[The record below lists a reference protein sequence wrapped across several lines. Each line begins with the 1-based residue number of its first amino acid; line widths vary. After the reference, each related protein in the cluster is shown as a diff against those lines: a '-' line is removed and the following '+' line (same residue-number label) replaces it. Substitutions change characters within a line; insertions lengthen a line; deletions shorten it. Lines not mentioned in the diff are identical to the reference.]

1 MIEIEI
7 ISIYNDIC
15 SCKLQLK
22 STFYSFELLLSNILI
37 LGLFLFVEKRLFL
50 ELRNNVNKQKLQQ
63 IPLREKY
70 VIDNIKI

>member
-1 MIEIEI
+1 MIETEI
-7 ISIYNDIC
+7 ISIYNDIW

-22 STFYSFELLLSNILI
+22 STFISFELLLSNI
-37 LGLFLFVEKRLFL
+37 KRRASLKGLFL
-50 ELRNNVNKQKLQQ
+50 ELNNNVNKQKLQQ

>member
-1 MIEIEI
+1 MIETEI
-7 ISIYNDIC
+7 ISIYNDIW

-22 STFYSFELLLSNILI
+22 STFYSFELLLSNASLK
-37 LGLFLFVEKRLFL
+37 GLFL
-50 ELRNNVNKQKLQQ
+50 ELNNNVNKQKLQQ